1 MMMMPLMALVT
12 LIRGGVQG
20 GGDIPDHLPA
30 QEGGQ
35 HEHRKVGDEGFRRV
49 EANGDTG
56 GTEENPPE
64 NLADSAFLFLF
75 YFRSSNGFRV
85 YLLRLRCWGLRFWGR
100 PDYLA
105 IMDDGG
111 GANHFIV
118 KVDVEVFGT
127 PEIAQQVVEVVA
139 VELAGLGGHAAGQI
153 CQADDGDAVVVA
165 DFSRLGDFAVAPL
178 FCRQVHYHRTGLHAF
193 HHFAGDQ
200 QGRFFAGDS
209 TPW

>member
-1 MMMMPLMALVT
+1 MKHIQHPLGHGKAACDVDGAEAEGDRT
-12 LIRGGVQG
+12 QNCHGRGNIRRNLQHAADDDDAADGVGDAHQGGVQG

-118 KVDVEVFGT
+118 KVDVEVFRN
-127 PEIAQQVVEVVA
+127 PPRS
-139 VELAGLGGHAAGQI
+139 L
-153 CQADDGDAVVVA
+153 
-165 DFSRLGDFAVAPL
+165 SR
-178 FCRQVHYHRTGLHAF
+178 
-193 HHFAGDQ
+193 
-200 QGRFFAGDS
+200 
-209 TPW
+209 W